1 MSDSSLSLADV
12 VTATR
17 CPRQLVLAQQGHRVV
32 PHSADTFG
40 QAAHDTLQVIAANAS
55 KNKEVAALLEKGSPE
70 PRAVEYALFR
80 LGLGEAYAQAKKAAS
95 RVDGD
100 DLARFSEAVH
110 DIAHRLTPL
119 VVEAGGNAA
128 FAESENTVRIP
139 LDGTTIEGGVDL
151 LCRSGGQTWIWDLKT
166 YTGTEQAKLEQ
177 MRLYGMAYAAQGG
190 PARISL
196 VHVVDERIQVDSVA
210 PPQKDDKEKLQALAR
225 NMRIWLDGEPPPA
238 ARDQDTCRD
247 CPARE
252 ACWRTWGRTLT
263 DEVDEV
269 RPITRPP
276 PALDPEIDSKEPI
289 PKDME
294 HDPLWIGMVPNKDPA
309 RLEPHELVRHV
320 AVFGAS
326 GSGKT
331 YLAKSIVEE
340 AVLAGIPVL
349 AFDVQGDI
357 LTLAKPLDDATIEP
371 TLRAR
376 RDRYVE
382 RAEFRLLTPMSDA
395 GLRISLNPLR
405 FPSRDMPLEESTVYS
420 EAVTE
425 NLLGH
430 VRLPGGWRDNAAA
443 YLAERIRHAM
453 KKVDSLAIED
463 LINGI
468 AEDEELDNPL
478 LDDRQRARL
487 VQALRL
493 LTMGSRDLLFK
504 LGRPFDLDALLK
516 PSVPGKTPLNVLWL
530 NGLGDQQNKESFVAM
545 VLADVYGWMLR
556 QRGGATPRVLLYF
569 DEIGPYMPPH
579 GEPPSKK
586 LLKRIFKEGRKYG
599 VCGLFCTQNFTDVD
613 YKVVSQAN
621 TVAIG
626 RLNAAQEKRK
636 AIDTLGS
643 PPNFNVS
650 GAVDKLMNSATGRF
664 IVRRLDQP
672 PHWLQGRRLM
682 TLHGPT
688 WGEDEIRAHNTGNL
702 E

>member
-1 MSDSSLSLADV
+1 MSEIPLSVSDV

-17 CPRQLVLAQQGHRVV
+17 CPRQLVLARQGHHVI
-32 PHSADTFG
+32 PHGADTFG
-40 QAAHDTLQVIAANAS
+40 QAAHDALQVIATGAS
-55 KNKEVAALLEKGSPE
+55 ENKELRALLEKGSPE
-70 PRAVEYALFR
+70 PRAVEHALLR
-80 LGLGEAYAQAKKAAS
+80 LGLGEVYAHAKRAAS
-95 RVDGD
+95 RVDGE
-100 DLARFSEAVH
+100 DLARFSDAVH
-110 DIAHRLTPL
+110 DIAQRLTPL
-119 VVEAGGNAA
+119 VVEASGRAA
-128 FAESENTVRIP
+128 FTESEKTLEIP
-139 LDGTTIEGGVDL
+139 LEGTTIQGGVDL
-151 LCRSGGQTWIWDLKT
+151 LCRSGGQVWVWDLKT

-177 MRLYGMAYAAQGG
+177 MRLYGIAYAAKGG
-190 PARISL
+190 RARVSL
-196 VHVVDERIQVDSVA
+196 VHVVDERIQVDAVA
-210 PPQKDDKEKLQALAR
+210 PPQKEDKEKLQTLAR
-225 NMRIWLDGEPPPA
+225 SMRTWLDGEPPPA
-238 ARDQDTCRD
+238 ARDPDTCRD

-263 DEVDEV
+263 DEVDVV
-269 RPITRPP
+269 RPPTRPP
-276 PALDPEIDSKEPI
+276 PATDPEGETKGSEAL
-289 PKDME
+289 E
-294 HDPLWIGMVPNKDPA
+294 HEPLWIGMVPNKAPA

-357 LTLAKPLDDATIEP
+357 LTLAKPLDDATIDP

-425 NLLGH
+425 NLLAH
-430 VRLPGGWRDNAAA
+430 VKLPPAWRDNASA
-443 YLAERIRHAM
+443 YLAERIRLAM

-463 LINGI
+463 LMAGI
-468 AEDEELDNPL
+468 SNDEDLDNPL
-478 LDDRQRARL
+478 LDDKQRDRL
-487 VQALRL
+487 VKALRL
-493 LTMGSRDLLFK
+493 LTMGSKDLLFK
-504 LGRPFDLDALLK
+504 LGKPLDLDALLK
-516 PSVPGKTPLNVLWL
+516 PSTPGKTPLNVLWL
-530 NGLGDQQNKESFVAM
+530 NGLGDQENKESFVAM

-626 RLNAAQEKRK
+626 RLNAAQEKKK
-636 AIDTLGS
+636 AADTLGS
-643 PPNFNVS
+643 PPNFNV
-650 GAVDKLMNSATGRF
+650 GAAVDKLMNSPTGRF

-672 PHWLQGRRLM
+672 PHWLQGRTLM

-688 WGEDEIRAHNTGNL
+688 WGEDEIRAHNTGSL